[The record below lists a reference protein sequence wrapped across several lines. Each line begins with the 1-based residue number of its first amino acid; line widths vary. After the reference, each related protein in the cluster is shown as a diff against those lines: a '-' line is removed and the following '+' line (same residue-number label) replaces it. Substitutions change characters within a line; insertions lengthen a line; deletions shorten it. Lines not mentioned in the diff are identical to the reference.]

1 MLGEATMQLLRRLD
15 ARELRRNI
23 NFVHRLIRSGANV
36 KYRIIFSGLLR
47 RLVRGDHIAGLV
59 GEDFHL
65 HDHICQSLWNSGK
78 YTAMSL
84 AFTGCEQLLETYPW

>member
-1 MLGEATMQLLRRLD
+1 VQ
-15 ARELRRNI
+15 
-23 NFVHRLIRSGANV
+23 RLIGSGANV

-47 RLVRGDHIAGLV
+47 RLVRGDHIAGFV